1 MNDMTLFAELKR
13 RNVFRV
19 GIAYVVTSWLILQV
33 ADIVLDNTPAP
44 DWIMQVIMLLMAIG
58 LPVALL
64 IAWAFELT
72 AEGIKK
78 EKDVD
83 RSQSITNKTGRR
95 LDRNIIIALV
105 IALAYFAWDKFS
117 TPDNAESP
125 VIPASAGIQS
135 EPGESDDLSTPQS
148 IQDSKTVL
156 TFPAKSIAVLPFV
169 NLSSDPEQEFF
180 SDGISEELL
189 NVLAQFPGVHVAART
204 SSFQFKGKN
213 QDIGEIARLLK
224 VRNVLEGSVRKSGK
238 RLRITAQLIEAE
250 TGYHLWSESYDRELD
265 DVFAIQDEISAAIG
279 EALRVELALGDEQ
292 KPAAPKVTESAN
304 TAAYEAFLQGRYLVN
319 QRGRKNVNAAVEHL
333 QRSVRLDPDYAPAHA
348 WLAITTCLLAAG
360 PSSYGDYTLEEITR
374 RATPHIERALELDPE
389 LAEAH
394 GAVALLALFTPDFE
408 LAMVETQRALE
419 LNPVYVDAMNWR
431 QLAAQRYG
439 DWEAAVKG
447 MERIV
452 EIDPLSIVGRLNY
465 AGSIAIS
472 DIDAGRAMG
481 RGLIEQNAW
490 AGYSTLGNIEFVT
503 AGDLSMGLRW
513 LLLAYGEDPTD
524 EFSNRNLIQ
533 IMAYVGL
540 YEEARRFTERN
551 PHLVEIEQG
560 NLESALHSL
569 SIQLESDPNNTFTM
583 TELANV
589 LHLAGQF
596 DESLSYYLQLRS
608 LTPGG
613 VIFGATDY
621 STRTHLRMAYDF
633 QLAGELEKAAQA
645 ITQYREDFS
654 AKERANI
661 IASFDY
667 VSQAIARAI
676 EGNEAGAME
685 SIDIAIKRGFR
696 QPSLFSEPALQS
708 MQQNPGFLEL
718 KSELNH
724 LLADERGE
732 ILQLICHDNPI
743 PDVWQPMKKTCAG
756 FEAGP

>member
-1 MNDMTLFAELKR
+1 MNDMSLFVELKR

-64 IAWAFELT
+64 FAWAFELT

-105 IALAYFAWDKFS
+105 IALGYFAWDKFIA
-117 TPDNAESP
+117 PDNAESP
-125 VIPASAGIQS
+125 VIQASAGIQS
-135 EPGESDDLSTPQS
+135 ESGESDDPITRQS
-148 IQDSKTVL
+148 LQDSKTAF
-156 TFPAKSIAVLPFV
+156 TPPEKSIAVLPFV

-189 NVLAQFPGVHVAART
+189 NVLAQYPGVHVAART

-224 VRNVLEGSVRKSGK
+224 VKNVLEGSVRKSGK

-250 TGYHLWSESYDRELD
+250 TGYHLWSETYDRELD
-265 DVFAIQDEISAAIG
+265 DIFAIQDEISAAIG

-292 KPAAPKVTESAN
+292 KPATPKVAESAN

-319 QRGRKNVNAAVEHL
+319 QRGRKNVYAAAEHL

-360 PSSYGDYTLEEITR
+360 PSSYGDYTLEEIKR
-374 RATPHIERALELDPE
+374 RATPHIERALELDPR

-394 GAVALLALFTPDFE
+394 GAVALLALLTADYE
-408 LAMVETQRALE
+408 LAMVETELALE

-431 QLAAQRYG
+431 QLAAQSFG

-447 MERIV
+447 MARIV

-465 AGSIAIS
+465 AGSLAFS

-481 RGLIEQNAW
+481 RSLVEQNAW
-490 AGYSTLGNIEFVT
+490 AGYSTLGNIEFT
-503 AGDLSMGLRW
+503 TSGDLSEGLGW
-513 LLLAYGEDPTD
+513 LLRAYGEDPTD

-533 IMAYVGL
+533 IMAYAGL

-551 PHLVEIEQG
+551 PHLVDIEQG
-560 NLESALHSL
+560 NLESARHSL
-569 SIQLESDPNNTFTM
+569 RIQLESDPKNTFTM
-583 TELANV
+583 TELADA

-596 DESLSYYLQLRS
+596 DDSLSYYLQLLS
-608 LTPGG
+608 QTPNG
-613 VIFGATDY
+613 VIFGAADF
-621 STRTHLRMAYDF
+621 STRSHLRMAYDY
-633 QLAGELEKAAQA
+633 QLAGELVKATQA
-645 ITQYREDFS
+645 IAQHREDF
-654 AKERANI
+654 ATKKRANFI
-661 IASFDY
+661 SNVDY
-667 VSQAIARAI
+667 VSEAVARAI
-676 EGNEAGAME
+676 EGNEAGVLE
-685 SIDIAIKRGFR
+685 SIDIAIQTGFR

-708 MQQNPGFLEL
+708 MRQNPGFLEL

-724 LLADERGE
+724 LLADERSE
-732 ILQLICHDNPI
+732 ILLLICHDNPI

-756 FEAGP
+756 LEAAP